1 MWNPERRCRWA
12 TTRRLWPPP
21 EKVGLL
27 MSNETMNAQF
37 VDNLAF
43 LEYRDLLVQIQ
54 HSICRG
60 DNQTADRLCDASED
74 LGQSLSHAEV
84 KWLQW
89 LSSDLEMLCG
99 EELLRPS
106 NQSHDEYNKDLEQA
120 WLYMQQD
127 PEGVLRLLR
136 ISHNHMPLDRVAYAR
151 ARAYGLLGY
160 RNLFLEFMRVASQLN
175 PAHTAYK
182 VFLLDEL
189 KKQGR
194 FDEVWALADAVFSD
208 TTSSPFI
215 VLQAAATVYMFT
227 STMFQNKSRSILGR
241 LRREV
246 QRVFDQNGSGALE
259 PNVASFGFLLWAGIL
274 EGLNRK
280 SEARDRYMQAMDA
293 APQDDAPLLAL
304 GSLLFNTRPDEA
316 FSFYRRA
323 IELGTRYALP
333 YLLLALKELN
343 NHNHQGCTDLAERV
357 LAMTNTP
364 DVRAHAL
371 ELLALSGIEAA
382 EPNEIILRHLGE
394 AVSLAPK
401 NDRIRQN
408 YEAFLRMQDNKG
420 QNPDSQRVELTL
432 ENFDADSLISELD
445 ARPKQLLSDRLTNFS
460 TLSSKSENSR
470 LAEAA

>member
-1 MWNPERRCRWA
+1 
-12 TTRRLWPPP
+12 
-21 EKVGLL
+21 

-37 VDNLAF
+37 VDNPAF
-43 LEYRDLLVQIQ
+43 LEYQDLLVQIQ

-106 NQSHDEYNKDLEQA
+106 NQSYDEYNKDLAQA

-136 ISHNHMPLDRVAYAR
+136 TSHNHMPLDKVAYAR

-175 PAHTAYK
+175 PAHIAYK

-189 KKQGR
+189 KKQDR
-194 FDEVWALADAVFSD
+194 FDEVLALADAVLSD
-208 TTSSPFI
+208 PKSSPFI

-227 STMFQNKSRSILGR
+227 STMSQDQARPVLGK
-241 LRREV
+241 LRKEV
-246 QRVFDQNGSGALE
+246 QSVCNQSRGGDLE
-259 PNVASFGFLLWAGIL
+259 TNVVSFGFLLWGGIL
-274 EGLNRK
+274 ESLNRK
-280 SEARDRYMQAMDA
+280 AEARDRYMQAMDA

-304 GSLLFNTRPDEA
+304 GSLLFDTRPVEA

-371 ELLALSGIEAA
+371 ELLALSEAGSVGPIETA
-382 EPNEIILRHLGE
+382 LRHLEG
-394 AVSLAPK
+394 AVLLAPK
-401 NDRIRQN
+401 NDRMRQN
-408 YEAFLRMQDNKG
+408 YEALLGIQKNQSR
-420 QNPDSQRVELTL
+420 NPEPQHAGLTL
-432 ENFDADSLISELD
+432 ENFNAASLISELD
-445 ARPKQLLSDRLTNFS
+445 ARPRQLLSERLTSFS
-460 TLSSKSENSR
+460 TSSSRDENSR
-470 LAEAA
+470 LPLAA